1 MAACR
6 RVSARILSSLA
17 PLAPRQQIR
26 RLSLHEYQSQNLL
39 ENHGVPVPSGKVV
52 RTAQDARKA
61 VEELGG
67 KCIISPQILHSL
79 QKNASTTPISVD
91 TPDQGHQTA
100 SKILDSRPNGSQRPP
115 VQQIYVS
122 QALEPAEEWSL
133 AMTIDRENYY
143 PVILVSKTKGTE
155 VDSEVTSF
163 PFAISQ
169 GITPELLSRVSDH
182 VTRDSPP
189 SQPSTESLAK
199 ILNGLFKIFTDKDG
213 TNLEIT
219 RLARTATDGS
229 FTCLSTAFT
238 FDDAAA
244 KRQPDLFALRDV
256 SQDVPEEIEAAQYG
270 IVYVRMDGN
279 IGNVVNGAGLA
290 MATNDAIGLY
300 GGRSANFLDAGG
312 QATKET
318 MLKAFGIIM
327 RDERVRTIFVNIYG
341 GKYIVCITDGRMI
354 AESII
359 GAATELGP
367 IKVPVVVR
375 LQGTN
380 SIEGLKL
387 LDEAKLGIHVEADFG
402 EAAKMAV
409 RFAAGQ

>member
-1 MAACR
+1 MTACR
-6 RVSARILSSLA
+6 RVSARLLGFSA
-17 PLAPRQQIR
+17 PFAPRQQIR
-26 RLSLHEYQSQNLL
+26 RLSLHEYQSQQLL
-39 ENHGVPVPSGKVV
+39 EKYDVPVPSGKVV
-52 RTAQDARKA
+52 RTAQDAKKA

-79 QKNASTTPISVD
+79 QKNASSAPISVD

-100 SKILDSRPNGSQRPP
+100 STILGSGPNGSQRPP

-122 QALEPAEEWSL
+122 QALEPTEEWSL
-133 AMTIDRENYY
+133 AMTIDRENCF
-143 PVILVSKTKGTE
+143 PVILVSKTKGTDA
-155 VDSEVTSF
+155 DSEVMSF
-163 PFAISQ
+163 PFSISQ
-169 GITPELLSRVSDH
+169 GITPELLSRVSKH
-182 VTRDSPP
+182 IARDSPP
-189 SQPSTESLAK
+189 SQASTESLVK
-199 ILNGLFKIFTDKDG
+199 ILNGLYKIFTDKDG

-244 KRQPDLFALRDV
+244 KRRPDLFALRDV
-256 SQDVPEEIEAAQYG
+256 SQDVPEEIEAARYG

-300 GGRSANFLDAGG
+300 GGKSANFLDAGG
-312 QATKET
+312 QATKQT

-327 RDERVRTIFVNIYG
+327 RDERVTTIFVNIYG
-341 GKYIVCITDGRMI
+341 GITDGRMI

-380 SIEGLKL
+380 SVEGLKL
-387 LDEAKLGIHVEADFG
+387 LDEAKLGIHVEANFG

-409 RFAAGQ
+409 RFATGQ

>member
-1 MAACR
+1 MTACR
-6 RVSARILSSLA
+6 RVSARLLGFSA
-17 PLAPRQQIR
+17 PFAPRQQIR
-26 RLSLHEYQSQNLL
+26 RLSLHEYQSQQLL
-39 ENHGVPVPSGKVV
+39 EKYDVPVPSGKVV
-52 RTAQDARKA
+52 RTAQDAKKA

-79 QKNASTTPISVD
+79 QKNASSGPISVD
-91 TPDQGHQTA
+91 TPDRGHQTA
-100 SKILDSRPNGSQRPP
+100 TRILDNGPNGSHRPP

-133 AMTIDRENYY
+133 AMTIDRENCF
-143 PVILVSKTKGTE
+143 PVVLVSKTKGTDT
-155 VDSEVTSF
+155 DSEVMSF
-163 PFAISQ
+163 PFSISQ
-169 GITPELLSRVSDH
+169 GITPELLSRVSKH
-182 VTRDSPP
+182 IARDSPP
-189 SQPSTESLAK
+189 SQASTESLAK
-199 ILNGLFKIFTDKDG
+199 ILNGLYKIFTDKDG

-256 SQDVPEEIEAAQYG
+256 SQDVPEEIEAARYG

-300 GGRSANFLDAGG
+300 GGKSANFLDAGG
-312 QATKET
+312 QATKQT

-327 RDERVRTIFVNIYG
+327 RDERVTTIFVNIYG
-341 GKYIVCITDGRMI
+341 GKYIVYDWMI

-380 SIEGLKL
+380 SVEGLKL

>member
-1 MAACR
+1 MAVCR
-6 RVSARILSSLA
+6 RVSARLLGPSA
-17 PLAPRQQIR
+17 PFAPRQQAR
-26 RLSLHEYQSQNLL
+26 WLSLHEYQSQSLL
-39 ENHGVPVPSGKVV
+39 EKYDVPVPSGKIVQ
-52 RTAQDARKA
+52 TAQDARKV

-79 QKNASTTPISVD
+79 QKNASSPPISVD
-91 TPDQGHQTA
+91 TPDQGYQTA
-100 SKILDSRPNGSQRPP
+100 SKILDNGPSGSQRPP
-115 VQQIYVS
+115 VQEIYVS
-122 QALEPAEEWSL
+122 QALEPTEEWSL
-133 AMTIDRENYY
+133 AMTIDRENYF
-143 PVILVSKTKGTE
+143 PVILVSKTKGTD

-169 GITPELLSRVSDH
+169 GITPELLSRVSKH
-182 VTRDSPP
+182 MTGNSPP
-189 SQPSTESLAK
+189 SQSSTASLAR

-244 KRQPDLFALRDV
+244 RRQPELFALRDV
-256 SQDVPEEIEAAQYG
+256 SQDVPEEIEAARYG

-327 RDERVRTIFVNIYG
+327 RDERVTTIFVNIYG
-341 GKYIVCITDGRMI
+341 GKYLVCD
-354 AESII
+354 
-359 GAATELGP
+359 
-367 IKVPVVVR
+367 
-375 LQGTN
+375 
-380 SIEGLKL
+380 
-387 LDEAKLGIHVEADFG
+387 
-402 EAAKMAV
+402 
-409 RFAAGQ
+409 

>member
-6 RVSARILSSLA
+6 RVSARLLSSLA

-100 SKILDSRPNGSQRPP
+100 SKILDSGPNGSQRPP

-341 GKYIVCITDGRMI
+341 GITDGRMI

>member
-1 MAACR
+1 M
-6 RVSARILSSLA
+6 
-17 PLAPRQQIR
+17 
-26 RLSLHEYQSQNLL
+26 
-39 ENHGVPVPSGKVV
+39 
-52 RTAQDARKA
+52 
-61 VEELGG
+61 
-67 KCIISPQILHSL
+67 
-79 QKNASTTPISVD
+79 D

-100 SKILDSRPNGSQRPP
+100 SKILDSGPNGSQRPP

-341 GKYIVCITDGRMI
+341 GKYIVCDWYEM
-354 AESII
+354 
-359 GAATELGP
+359 
-367 IKVPVVVR
+367 
-375 LQGTN
+375 
-380 SIEGLKL
+380 
-387 LDEAKLGIHVEADFG
+387 
-402 EAAKMAV
+402 KMV
-409 RFAAGQ
+409 C